1 MASNGKIL
9 LMDDE
14 QIILDVT
21 LEVLRFLGYDVLFAK
36 DGAAAIDLYKR
47 EMNTGAPFD
56 AVILDLSIPEGMGGK
71 EAIGHLRA
79 IDPSV
84 KAIISTGYTN
94 DPAVMDFSAYGFSGK
109 LAKPYKISDMKTVL
123 EQLLKK

>member
-1 MASNGKIL
+1 MASKGKIL

-21 LEVLRFLGYDVLFAK
+21 LEVLRFLGYDVMFAR
-36 DGAAAIDLYKR
+36 DGGAAIELYKK
-47 EMNTGAPFD
+47 EKNAGVPFD

-79 IDPSV
+79 FDPSV
-84 KAIISTGYTN
+84 KAIVSSGYTH
-94 DPAVMDFSAYGFSGK
+94 DPAVIDFSAYGFSGK
-109 LAKPYKISDMKTVL
+109 LAKPYKINDMKMVL
-123 EQLLKK
+123 EQLIKK